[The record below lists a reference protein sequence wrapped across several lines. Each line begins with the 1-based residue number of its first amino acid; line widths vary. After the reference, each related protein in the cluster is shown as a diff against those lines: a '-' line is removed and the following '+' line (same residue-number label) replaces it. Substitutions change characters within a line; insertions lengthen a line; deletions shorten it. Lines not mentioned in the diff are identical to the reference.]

1 MIEWL
6 DGWGF
11 YVWLGLLIGHM
22 LGGRSNGLPLFPN
35 ATESP

>member
-11 YVWLGLLIGHM
+11 YVWLGLLIGLM
-22 LGGRSNGLPLFPN
+22 LGGKIKWLAIFPK
-35 ATESP
+35 SH